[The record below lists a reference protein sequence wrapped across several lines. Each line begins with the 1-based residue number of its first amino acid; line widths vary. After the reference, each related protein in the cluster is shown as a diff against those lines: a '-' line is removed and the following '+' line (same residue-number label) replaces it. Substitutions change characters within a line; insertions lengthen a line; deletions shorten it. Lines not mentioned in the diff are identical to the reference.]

1 MTWAMGKLNDH
12 LTKRGVRLD
21 VIKDLLPQVG
31 SLRVYNGVYDPTTRR
46 SVLFCLDYSHA
57 KEGARVLEIL
67 MKEGFSKLCTEKEG
81 RKISVWPSEDT
92 PAFPKTVFLLAL

>member
-1 MTWAMGKLNDH
+1 MTWAQDKLNDH

-21 VIKDLLPQVG
+21 IIKDLLPRVG
-31 SLRVYNGVYDPTTRR
+31 SLRVYNGVYDPTTRT

-57 KEGARVLEIL
+57 KEAARALEIL
-67 MKEGFSKLCTEKEG
+67 IKEGFPKVCTEKEG
-81 RKISVWPSEDT
+81 RKIVVWPGQDT